1 MKKLLYLF
9 LLGPFLSYS
18 QIIVTSANLPN
29 IGDTVILAED
39 FGNYSPG
46 ASGASQNWN
55 FANAAG
61 MPDMLLGFIDPL
73 TTPYQASFPSSNICA
88 QLDSATY
95 YYLNRS
101 VNGLAA
107 VGYVDAGMV
116 YPYNKMLL
124 PTPLN
129 YLDTITNTQI
139 LFQVDTLLVP
149 PLPSILAGIPGP
161 FTIDSIK
168 EVYGNTDKYIVD
180 GWGQVQLPNGT
191 FDALRVFETSFEF
204 ENILLKITDTLTGL
218 SQWVPEPNSGYISWN
233 ESRYSWR
240 TNDSTIT
247 WSLAEIETDSAGNSY
262 GDIVYYL
269 GNSLSSIVISPPMV
283 DLDKL
288 VNVSCN
294 GFSDGFIM
302 LDVFGTA
309 FPFTFN
315 WTGPNGF
322 TSTSQDI
329 FNLVASTYMVTVTD
343 ANGNSTLETYVINEP
358 PTLTA
363 SISQSV
369 FDLTA
374 NVSGGIPPYSYTWN
388 TGDTLSTITPS
399 SNGIY
404 SCDVKDK
411 AGCIIN
417 IVFNVTNVPTSVLE
431 FNSERK
437 ILKITDIL
445 GKEIKGNRNEL
456 LFYIYDDGT
465 VEKKII
471 IE

>member
-1 MKKLLYLF
+1 
-9 LLGPFLSYS
+9 
-18 QIIVTSANLPN
+18 
-29 IGDTVILAED
+29 
-39 FGNYSPG
+39 
-46 ASGASQNWN
+46 
-55 FANAAG
+55 
-61 MPDMLLGFIDPL
+61 
-73 TTPYQASFPSSNICA
+73 
-88 QLDSATY
+88 
-95 YYLNRS
+95 
-101 VNGLAA
+101 
-107 VGYVDAGMV
+107 
-116 YPYNKMLL
+116 
-124 PTPLN
+124 
-129 YLDTITNTQI
+129 
-139 LFQVDTLLVP
+139 
-149 PLPSILAGIPGP
+149 
-161 FTIDSIK
+161 
-168 EVYGNTDKYIVD
+168 
-180 GWGQVQLPNGT
+180 
-191 FDALRVFETSFEF
+191 
-204 ENILLKITDTLTGL
+204 
-218 SQWVPEPNSGYISWN
+218 
-233 ESRYSWR
+233 
-240 TNDSTIT
+240 
-247 WSLAEIETDSAGNSY
+247 
-262 GDIVYYL
+262 
-269 GNSLSSIVISPPMV
+269 VISPPMV

-309 FPFTFN
+309 FPFTFS
-315 WTGPNGF
+315 WIGSNGF
-322 TSTSQDI
+322 MATSQDI

-404 SCDVKDK
+404 DCNVKDK

-417 IVFNVTNVPTSVLE
+417 IVFTVTNVPTSILE

-437 ILKITDIL
+437 LLKITDIL

-456 LFYIYDDGT
+456 FFYIYDDGT
-465 VEKKII
+465 VEKRIV